1 MSELIK
7 PKEVQVKDVDGN
19 LHTFTISRL
28 PATVGREVLAKYTFS
43 NMPKAGDYQQSQ
55 EVLVLLMSYVAKHV
69 DDLEIRLKTQSL
81 IDNHVPDAEAL
92 LRLEIEMMRY
102 NTSFFANG
110 SASSLLD
117 LALEKIADALPKII
131 ETLTRSLPQ

>member
-19 LHTFTISRL
+19 LHTYTISRL
-28 PATVGREVLAKYTFS
+28 PAVAGREVFAKYAFS
-43 NMPKAGDYQQSQ
+43 NMPKMGEYKQSE
-55 EVLVLLMSYVAKHV
+55 EVMVLLMSHVAKHI

-81 IDNHVPDAEAL
+81 IDNHVPDFHAL
-92 LRLEIEMMRY
+92 MLLEIEMMRY
-102 NTSFFANG
+102 NSRFFENG